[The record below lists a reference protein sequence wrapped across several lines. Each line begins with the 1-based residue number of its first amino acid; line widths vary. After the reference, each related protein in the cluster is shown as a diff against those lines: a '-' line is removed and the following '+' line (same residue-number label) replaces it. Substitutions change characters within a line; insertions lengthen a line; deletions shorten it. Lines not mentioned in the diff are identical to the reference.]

1 MVVERFCL
9 FFRGVAGGSLGQD
22 KGKPRAIERDKGTV
36 NDFN

>member
-1 MVVERFCL
+1 MTFEIFFL

-22 KGKPRAIERDKGTV
+22 KGKPRAIERDKGTA